1 MEGEQTLNNIS
12 LKAQWLAHAVGTW
25 PALCAAH
32 SKICLKEVSCLCT
45 WPTYMAEGC
54 YILYSWLF
62 NQVSIEISLAAGVLQ
77 HTNNSPCICSHH
89 SFIKFRDLSRLLV
102 IPFNLPKIGGES
114 EEDCRNFQALGN
126 LKKKASSCIG
136 WAISLGK
143 KFEEGGIAEINGVM
157 LSMIHPQL
165 KGLDPRFI
173 TGYSILLYFAK
184 EVSAVHILRGV
195 PRNGFG
201 GPFYD

>member
-1 MEGEQTLNNIS
+1 MLENTTNS
-12 LKAQWLAHAVGTW
+12 
-25 PALCAAH
+25 P
-32 SKICLKEVSCLCT
+32 
-45 WPTYMAEGC
+45 
-54 YILYSWLF
+54 LYSHAL
-62 NQVSIEISLAAGVLQ
+62 
-77 HTNNSPCICSHH
+77 T
-89 SFIKFRDLSRLLV
+89 KFRDLSRLLV

-114 EEDCRNFQALGN
+114 EEDCRNFQELGN

-143 KFEEGGIAEINGVM
+143 KFEEGGITEINGVM

-195 PRNGFG
+195 ATKDFNRGLQSCPFCAYTPSNFNKKAAVSSFFTVLARKDTRG
-201 GPFYD
+201 GGLGYKIF

>member
-1 MEGEQTLNNIS
+1 
-12 LKAQWLAHAVGTW
+12 
-25 PALCAAH
+25 
-32 SKICLKEVSCLCT
+32 
-45 WPTYMAEGC
+45 MAEGC
-54 YILYSWLF
+54 YIYSWLF
-62 NQVSIEISLAAGVLQ
+62 NRVSIEISLVVGVLQ
-77 HTNNSPCICSHH
+77 QQCTNNSPCI
-89 SFIKFRDLSRLLV
+89 FKFRDLSRLLV

-184 EVSAVHILRGV
+184 EVSAV
-195 PRNGFG
+195 
-201 GPFYD
+201 YTS